1 MKTEIRV
8 IPIFEMNIAEY
19 NPRKTLRK
27 EDPEYEKLER
37 SIDEFG
43 YLQLIVWNEATGNVV
58 SGNQKIQ
65 IFIDKGISEAEAIVI
80 CEPDLLKEKTINI
93 ALNNRNISSQW
104 DSDKLKVLLD
114 ELLISDLDV
123 TLTGFEMPEIDLIT
137 IENEVF
143 ADTSDIDLIKEYKEP
158 EKQNLKCPHCGHI
171 DSKER
176 YLKA

>member
-1 MKTEIRV
+1 LKTEIRV

-104 DSDKLKVLLD
+104 DSDKLKNILD
-114 ELLISDLDV
+114 ELLISDIDI
-123 TLTGFEMPEIDLIT
+123 TLTGFEIPEIELIT

-143 ADTSDIDLIKEYKEP
+143 ANTPEIDLIKEYQEP

>member
-8 IPIFEMNIAEY
+8 IPIYEMNIAKY
-19 NPRKTLRK
+19 NPRKALRK

-37 SIDEFG
+37 SINEFG

-58 SGNQKIQ
+58 SGNQKVQ

-80 CEPDLLKEKTINI
+80 FEPDLLKEKAINI

-104 DSDKLKVLLD
+104 DSDKLKNILD
-114 ELLISDLDV
+114 ELLISDIDV
-123 TLTGFEMPEIDLIT
+123 TLTGFEIPEIELIT

-143 ADTSDIDLIKEYKEP
+143 ANTPEIDLIKKYQEP